1 MKNKA
6 QFNLTWIILTAVG
19 LIVGLILLQAA
30 FASTSPLTDL
40 TTVSAEAGRI
50 NQTTYSL
57 VNCRDVTLVSVKNT
71 TSGLVI
77 GAGNY
82 TYTASTCGF
91 VNASAVTWNAVS
103 FAYTYEGTNYLQDSG
118 ARALVGLIII
128 ISAIAIL
135 IYSIPNLREYI
146 SDFF

>member
-1 MKNKA
+1 MNKKG
-6 QFNLTWIILTAVG
+6 QMDLTWIVLTAVG

-30 FASTSPLTDL
+30 FASTSPLTTL
-40 TTVSAEAGRI
+40 TSTTEAGRI
-50 NQTTYSL
+50 NQTSYSL
-57 VNCRDVTLVSVKNT
+57 VNCRDATLISVKNT

-91 VNASAVTWNAVS
+91 VNASVQTWNAVS
-103 FAYTYEGTNYLQDSG
+103 FEYTYEGTNYLQDSG

-128 ISAIAIL
+128 ISAVAIAV
-135 IYSIPNLREYI
+135 YSIPNLRDYI